1 MRLTNLVLN
10 NIGLKVLSLFLAFI
24 TLIYV
29 GETTR
34 EDPDDRTVLQKFF
47 TQSDFMCKKLAIKPI
62 FVGNPPPGHVF
73 LRNEVKVFPDSVL
86 VLGPARYIADKE
98 FIFTKPIDL
107 SEHSKTKTLGVDL
120 ESISR
125 SIRSEEVKSQIYIP
139 IVKSSG
145 SENGAR

>member
-1 MRLTNLVLN
+1 MRLTNLISN
-10 NIGLKVLSLFLAFI
+10 NVGLKLLSLFLAFI

-34 EDPDDRTVLQKFF
+34 EGSDDRTILQKFF
-47 TQSDFMCKKLAIKPI
+47 TQSDFIGKKLMIKPI
-62 FVGNPPPGHVF
+62 FVGTPPPGHVF
-73 LRNEVKVFPDSVL
+73 LKDEVKVFPDSVL

-125 SIRSEEVKSQIYIP
+125 SIRSDEVKSQVYMP
-139 IVKSSG
+139 IVKSDRVEG
-145 SENGAR
+145 GAE